1 MLGCLFREAAELD
14 YMASASLCGS
24 RGRERRHS
32 DTVGQG
38 VGEDR
43 SGSFGDSLSSGELI
57 P

>member
-24 RGRERRHS
+24 HGRERRHS

-43 SGSFGDSLSSGELI
+43 SGSFGDSLSS
-57 P
+57 